1 MRLIELSWRVPLALV
16 SGLVALYTF
25 PTESIWLLA
34 PLIPALLLVSV
45 AGLSF
50 WWAGALGFIA
60 GMTFYIS
67 HIEWIALY
75 LGPVPLI
82 ALALL
87 QSVFFIPATGL
98 LAVVWRKLENSRW
111 VLLSMP
117 LGSAAIWTAREWVTT
132 NFPYGGFPWSRLSM
146 TQADSP
152 AVNIVGYLGMSGLS
166 LLVALVGG
174 LLATLWLARKNVN
187 SRAVLVSS
195 SAAVALVMGPSL
207 MPVGTTEKVG
217 SLTLVAVQGNANA
230 GLFSN
235 LERGRILQ
243 NHLDATV
250 AAMEQNAGEENVE
263 LIVWPE
269 NASDLDPLRHPEAE
283 RALESLVA
291 RYQIPITFGTITNR
305 SEKLYNTTML
315 WTPEQGLVDYY
326 DKKRP
331 VPFAEYVPDR
341 AFWRSLAPDLIDLIP
356 RSYEFGTRDGI
367 FELPQGDVGTLICFE
382 IAVDGIS
389 RDLVAGGATLILS
402 QTNNADFGYSDET
415 FQQVAIAKLRAIETG
430 RTVVNI
436 STVGQS
442 AIYAPDGKEVSSLEW
457 YKPGAML
464 ETLELR
470 SGVTPAMVL
479 GPALDPIIGLLVA
492 GLGFWA
498 YFTRKESRPRRTRPQ
513 KRRSKR

>member
-1 MRLIELSWRVPLALV
+1 MRLIELSWRLPLAAL
-16 SGLVALYTF
+16 SGLVSLYTF
-25 PTESIWLLA
+25 PTESVWLLA

-45 AGLSF
+45 AGVSF

-60 GMTFYIS
+60 GMAFYIS

-82 ALALL
+82 ALAVL
-87 QSVFFIPATGL
+87 QSLFSIPAAGL
-98 LAVVWRKLENSRW
+98 MAVVWRKLEKGSW
-111 VLLSMP
+111 VLVSVP
-117 LGSAAIWTAREWVTT
+117 LASASIWTAREWVTT

-146 TQADSP
+146 TQAESP
-152 AVNIVGYLGMSGLS
+152 MVNTVGYLGMSGLS
-166 LLVALVGG
+166 LFVALVGG
-174 LLATLWLARKNVN
+174 IIATLWLRRKQVH
-187 SRAVLVSS
+187 SRSVLVGGL
-195 SAAVALVMGPSL
+195 AALAIVLVPSL
-207 MPVGTTEKVG
+207 LPVGTTERVG
-217 SLTLVAVQGNANA
+217 TLTLLAVQGNANA

-250 AAMEQNAGEENVE
+250 AAMDANAAAENVQ

-269 NASDLDPLRHPEAE
+269 NASDLDPLRHPEAA

-291 RYQIPITFGTITNR
+291 RYQTPITFGTITNR
-305 SEKLYNTTML
+305 SDKLYNTTML

-341 AFWRSLAPDLIDLIP
+341 AFWRGLAPDLIDLIP

-367 FELPQGDVGTLICFE
+367 FELAQGDVGTLICFE
-382 IAVDGIS
+382 IAVDSIS
-389 RDLVAGGATLILS
+389 RDLVADGATLILS

-442 AIYAPDGKEVSSLEW
+442 AIYAPDGREISSLEW

-470 SGVTPAMVL
+470 SGVTLAMIL
-479 GPALDPIIGLLVA
+479 GPALDPINGLFVG
-492 GLGFWA
+492 GLAFWTF
-498 YFTRKESRPRRTRPQ
+498 FTRRESKLRGSKTKRRRTQR
-513 KRRSKR
+513 